1 MSRHRFFLTA
11 QLPASP
17 GRVDLPLSA
26 ADVHHIARALR
37 LQPGD
42 EIVAVEPEGT
52 AWLVRLTS
60 VGRESCT
67 GEAFEALSEGG
78 FAPDVT
84 LVAGVAKGDRT
95 DLAIEKA
102 VEIGVARVVPV
113 LTERSVVRLT
123 PEKAAARGDRWR
135 RVALAAAKQSQ
146 RTFVPHVADPVSL
159 GEIVPVLA
167 ETYDVVLVAWEE
179 GADTAPGIG
188 EALDEAGVT
197 SASRI
202 AVVVGPEGG
211 LTAGEVYDLE
221 SAGARAVSLGPM
233 VLRAETAGIV
243 AVALAA
249 YELGGLGGRR
259 RG

>member
-1 MSRHRFFLTA
+1 MSHHRFFLTEP
-11 QLPASP
+11 LPDEP
-17 GRVDLPLSA
+17 GPVELPLTP
-26 ADVHHIARALR
+26 ADVHHITRALR
-37 LQPGD
+37 LGPGD
-42 EIVAVEPEGT
+42 EIVVVEPGGG
-52 AWLVRLTS
+52 ASLVRLLS
-60 VGRESCT
+60 GGHESCVA
-67 GEAFEALSEGG
+67 EVVEALGDSGYV
-78 FAPDVT
+78 PDVT
-84 LVAGVAKGDRT
+84 LIAGVAKGDKT

-102 VEIGVARVVPV
+102 VETGVARVVPV

-123 PEKAAARGDRWR
+123 AEKAVARGERWR

-146 RTFVPHVADPVSL
+146 RTSVPPVADPVPL
-159 GEIVPVLA
+159 GHILDELEA
-167 ETYDVVLVAWEE
+167 TYDVVLVAWEE

-197 SASRI
+197 SASRVAI
-202 AVVVGPEGG
+202 VVGPEGG

-221 SAGARAVSLGPM
+221 RAGARAVSLGST

-243 AVALAA
+243 AVALVA